1 MSRAVLGLGANLGD
15 AAGTLRAAVDALSR
29 LPGTRVE
36 KVSSL
41 WETKPFDVPDA
52 QPDYKN
58 CCVLLETALSPR
70 ALLGACLGVEA
81 ALGRVRRV
89 RHGARAVDLDLLL
102 YEGEIS
108 SDAELMLPHPG
119 ILERAFV
126 LLPLA
131 ELFPEGA
138 ALGFDFRDAPGFSD
152 RTDCRCAG
160 ADWLK

>member
-15 AAGTLRAAVDALSR
+15 AAGTLRAAIDALAR

-41 WETKPFDVPDA
+41 WETAPFDVPDA

-58 CCVLLETALSPR
+58 RCVLLETALSPR
-70 ALLGACLGVEA
+70 ALLGACLGIEA

-102 YEGEIS
+102 YEGETS
-108 SDAELMLPHPG
+108 TDPELTLPHPG

-126 LLPLA
+126 LLPLS
-131 ELFPEGA
+131 ELFPERV
-138 ALGFDFRDAPGFSD
+138 ALGFDFRNAPGFRDAASCRRAG
-152 RTDCRCAG
+152 RT
-160 ADWLK
+160 